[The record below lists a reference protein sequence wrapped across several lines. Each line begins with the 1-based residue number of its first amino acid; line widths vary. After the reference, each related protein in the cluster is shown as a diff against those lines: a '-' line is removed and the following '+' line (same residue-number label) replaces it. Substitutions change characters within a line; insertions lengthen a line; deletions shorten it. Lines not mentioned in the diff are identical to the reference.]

1 MHDSA
6 DASAPRNDAPAASPG
21 LYRWALVGM
30 LWFICFFNYADRQAI
45 SSVLPVLEQEYG
57 FSKSEQGLIG
67 GAFMWIYGASAP
79 LAGMIG
85 DRASRK
91 WLIIGGLYVWSAV
104 TGLTALCSKVWHF
117 VAVRG
122 AEGLGE
128 TFYFP
133 ATLSL
138 VSDYH
143 GHDTRSRA
151 MALHQ
156 SAVYAGI
163 IGGGALTGLLAESYG
178 WRFPFVAF
186 GVAGIV
192 LGLVLAKFVHE
203 PQRNAAERAAALRD
217 GDPTAEES
225 AAHVP
230 WLSFAVS
237 YITRP
242 ASLSLLL
249 SFVGANV
256 VAGVLYVWLTTFI
269 KNKFDTSLTTAAFTG
284 TVYIQLAAM
293 AGSVCGGFLADS
305 WRQRWLGGR
314 VAVQALGILCG
325 TPLILVC
332 ALSNQ
337 LLVVIVGMIA
347 LGFCKGVYDSNIW
360 ASIYEVV
367 PASRRSSAV
376 GLANMVGWGGAGVG
390 SYLLGLLVDSGVEMS
405 LAFAWL
411 AAIYAAVAMT
421 LWFSALVL
429 TPRHIRAASR
439 GA

>member
-1 MHDSA
+1 MHHNST
-6 DASAPRNDAPAASPG
+6 APVVPTAAKPG
-21 LYRWALVGM
+21 MYRWTLVGM

-45 SSVLPVLEQEYG
+45 SSVLPVLEKDFG
-57 FSKSEQGLIG
+57 FTKEQQGLIG
-67 GAFMWIYGASAP
+67 GAFMWVYGLSAP
-79 LAGMIG
+79 LAGMVG

-91 WLIIGGLYVWSAV
+91 WLIIGGLYVWSAI
-104 TGLTALCSKVWHF
+104 TGLTALCSKVWQF

-138 VSDYH
+138 ISDYH

-163 IGGGALTGLLAESYG
+163 IGGGVITGALAESWG
-178 WRFPFVAF
+178 WQFPFVAF

-203 PQRNAAERAAALRD
+203 PERNAAERMFAGEKSSD
-217 GDPTAEES
+217 GAGDGPP
-225 AAHVP
+225 VP
-230 WLSFAVS
+230 WLTFVFR
-237 YITRP
+237 YVTTP
-242 ASLSLLL
+242 ASLLLL
-249 SFVGANV
+249 LAFVGANA

-269 KNKFDTSLTTAAFTG
+269 KEKFNVSLTMAAFTG

-293 AGSVCGGFLADS
+293 LGSICGGFLADA
-305 WRQRWLGGR
+305 WRGRWLGGR
-314 VAVQALGILCG
+314 VGVQALGILFG
-325 TPLILVC
+325 TPLVVVC
-332 ALSNQ
+332 AKADQLS
-337 LLVVIVGMIA
+337 LVIFGMLA

-376 GLANMVGWGGAGVG
+376 GMANMVGWGAAGYG
-390 SYLLGLLVDSGVEMS
+390 SYRLGKLVDGGMSMSDALARLAEIYGVVALLLV
-405 LAFAWL
+405 L
-411 AAIYAAVAMT
+411 AAVV
-421 LWFSALVL
+421 FV
-429 TPRHIRAASR
+429 PRHIRAA
-439 GA
+439 GTQTPT

>member
-1 MHDSA
+1 MHQKSLPSGAMDVHT
-6 DASAPRNDAPAASPG
+6 G
-21 LYRWALVGM
+21 HYRWALVGM

-45 SSVLPVLEQEYG
+45 ASVLPVLEKDFG
-57 FSKSEQGLIG
+57 FSKEQQGLIG
-67 GAFMWIYGASAP
+67 GAFMWVYGLSAP
-79 LAGMIG
+79 LAGMVG

-104 TGLTALCSKVWHF
+104 TGLTAACSKVWHF

-138 VSDYH
+138 ISDYH

-163 IGGGALTGLLAESYG
+163 IGGGVITGALAESWG
-178 WRFPFVAF
+178 WQFPFVAF
-186 GVAGIV
+186 GAAGIL

-203 PQRNAAERAAALRD
+203 PARNAAERMFA
-217 GDPTAEES
+217 GEQPS
-225 AAHVP
+225 AVADEGPPVP
-230 WLSFAVS
+230 WLTFVFR
-237 YITRP
+237 YVTTP
-242 ASLSLLL
+242 ASLLLL
-249 SFVGANV
+249 LAFVGANA

-269 KNKFDTSLTTAAFTG
+269 KEKFNVSLTVAAFTG

-293 AGSVCGGFLADS
+293 VGSICGGFLADA
-305 WRQRWLGGR
+305 WRRRWLGGR

-325 TPLILVC
+325 TPLIVVC
-332 ALSNQ
+332 ARAEQ
-337 LLVVIVGMIA
+337 LPIVIAGMLA

-376 GLANMVGWGGAGVG
+376 GMANMVGWGAAGFG
-390 SYLLGLLVDSGVEMS
+390 SYKLGSLVDGGMS
-405 LAFAWL
+405 MSDALAWL
-411 AAIYAAVAMT
+411 AQIYALVAVLLVMT
-421 LWFSALVL
+421 AIVFV
-429 TPRHIRAASR
+429 PRHIRAA
-439 GA
+439 GAQPTV